1 MSKLYNDIP
10 KLKWNLKIIEQYN
23 NFKQLGA
30 EEEIKFLKDKVENL
44 LNIKDIPKLIEEFN
58 YCAKMVNMFF
68 EQIDPEFKRYAY
80 KEEVNKDEF

>member
-10 KLKWNLKIIEQYN
+10 KLKWTLKIIEQYN

-30 EEEIKFLKDKVENL
+30 EEEIKFLKDKVDNL
-44 LNIKDIPKLIEEFN
+44 LNIKDIPKLIEEFT